1 MRRDVFQAIADP
13 TRREILTMLAA
24 RAMTPNALAVNFHR
38 SRQAISKHVKI
49 LSECQLVNQEQVGR
63 EIYYYFNSKKLKEVD
78 KWLQPFRVMW
88 ESRFDQLDTILKN
101 LKNKRS

>member
-1 MRRDVFQAIADP
+1 
-13 TRREILTMLAA
+13 MLAA

-38 SRQAISKHVKI
+38 SRQAFSKHVKI

-78 KWLQPFRVMW
+78 KWLQPFRAMW

>member
-1 MRRDVFQAIADP
+1 
-13 TRREILTMLAA
+13 MLAA

-78 KWLQPFRVMW
+78 KWLQPFRAMW